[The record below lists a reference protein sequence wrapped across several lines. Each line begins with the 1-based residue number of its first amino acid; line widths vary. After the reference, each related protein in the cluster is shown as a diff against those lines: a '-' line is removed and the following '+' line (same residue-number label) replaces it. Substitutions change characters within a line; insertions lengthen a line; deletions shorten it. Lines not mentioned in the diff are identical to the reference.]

1 MKTRNK
7 LHWLVG
13 LWLLLFAAACTTPT
27 PTTSNETPLLPTQM
41 TLAPVET
48 TALPTPTLEPTAT
61 LPPTPEPEPT
71 APLLDDAAAFQVVY
85 VAADDVLNVRS
96 GPGVGNDIVG
106 ELAPDTTNITITG
119 EGQMVE
125 GSLWVPVQAGTVAG
139 WVNST
144 YLAETVAGTDFCQD
158 AAAQQLILDLKA
170 AIDARD
176 GTALAALVHPERGLT
191 IHRHWWN
198 PAVNIPAEAMPN
210 VFAETSS
217 YYWGT
222 EDGSGFDINGSFSEV
237 ALPLLDN
244 DLVAGS
250 EVACNE
256 ILAGN
261 TAGLVRLPDG
271 YDQLN
276 YLSVYRPAVD
286 IEFDWGSWVVG
297 VEKVEGRYVV
307 SYLVHFAWEI

>member
-1 MKTRNK
+1 MKLRNR
-7 LHWLVG
+7 LSWLLG
-13 LWLLLFAAACTTPT
+13 LGILLFAAACTATPT
-27 PTTSNETPLLPTQM
+27 ASDEPPPLPTQM
-41 TLAPVET
+41 TLTPVTT
-48 TALPTPTLEPTAT
+48 TAISTPTLEPTAPPLPT
-61 LPPTPEPEPT
+61 LEPEPT
-71 APLLDDAAAFQVVY
+71 TPLLDETALFKVVY

-96 GPGVGNDIVG
+96 GPGVDNDIVG
-106 ELAPDTTNITITG
+106 ELAPDAVNVIVTG
-119 EGQMVE
+119 EGQLVE
-125 GSLWVPVQAGTVAG
+125 GSLWVPVQAGAVAG

-144 YLAETVAGTDFCQD
+144 YLAEMVTATDFCQD

-170 AIDARD
+170 AIDARN

-191 IHRHWWN
+191 VHRHWWN
-198 PAVNIPAEAMPN
+198 PAVNIPTEA
-210 VFAETSS
+210 VATIFANTSS

-244 DLVAGS
+244 DLVAGT
-250 EVACNE
+250 ETACNE
-256 ILAGN
+256 ILAGA

-307 SYLVHFAWEI
+307 SYLIHFAWEI

>member
-1 MKTRNK
+1 MTKMRLNG
-7 LHWLVG
+7 WLG
-13 LWLLLFAAACTTPT
+13 LVMVMLFAAACTAAPIS
-27 PTTSNETPLLPTQM
+27 SNDPPLLPTQM
-41 TLAPVET
+41 TLTPVEAT
-48 TALPTPTLEPTAT
+48 PLPTPTLEPTAT
-61 LPPTPEPEPT
+61 PLPTPEPEPT
-71 APLLDDAAAFQVVY
+71 TPLLDETAAFAVVY

-96 GPGVGNDIVG
+96 GPGVANDIVG
-106 ELAPDTTNITITG
+106 ELPPDASNVTITG

-125 GSLWVPVQAGTVAG
+125 GSLWVPVQAGAVAG

-144 YLAETVAGTDFCQD
+144 YLAEMVAATDFCQD
-158 AAAQQLILDLKA
+158 AAAQQLITDLKA
-170 AIDARD
+170 ALDARN

-198 PAVNIPAEAMPN
+198 PAVNIPTAAMPN
-210 VFAETSS
+210 VFTDTSS
-217 YYWGT
+217 YAWGT

-250 EVACNE
+250 EIACNE
-256 ILAGN
+256 ILAGG

-307 SYLVHFAWEI
+307 SYLIHFAWEI